1 MLGPGLS
8 LFPAHT
14 GLVTGPGSWSGSPLD
29 TVTDTLP
36 DQASNQ
42 AHTGT
47 RREKESRVMPE
58 IRMNAAAVVVA
69 AVTFS

>member
-1 MLGPGLS
+1 VLGPGLS

-47 RREKESRVMPE
+47 RREKESEAMPDF
-58 IRMNAAAVVVA
+58 RMKYAVVVA
-69 AVTFS
+69 AAVTFP